1 MTSRTLTRLLA
12 ASATSLAL
20 MAATTA
26 QAATYDLQFTGTDI
40 TGTFVATTNAANVI
54 TSITGSFIDT
64 DLGATPFTLT
74 GSSGYAAADNQ
85 LFGTPSFVTFS
96 GISFTTSAGAGNDF
110 NLFDNGGGSYYL
122 LAQST
127 DPGGGTYDG
136 MPKVSLSV
144 VAVPEPASMVL
155 MLAGVVGLF
164 GLARRR
170 TAR

>member
-1 MTSRTLTRLLA
+1 MTTRTLTRLLA
-12 ASATSLAL
+12 VSATSVAL
-20 MAATTA
+20 MAAATA
-26 QAATYDLQFTGTDI
+26 NAATYDLQFSGTDI
-40 TGTFVATTNAANVI
+40 TGSFVATPNAANVI
-54 TSITGSFIDT
+54 TSITGSFTDT
-64 DLGATPFTLT
+64 DLSMTPFAIT

-85 LFGTPSFVTFS
+85 LFGMPSYVTFS

-110 NLFDNGGGSYYL
+110 NLFDNGGGTYYL

-127 DPGGGTYDG
+127 DPGGGTYGG
-136 MPKVSLSV
+136 MPQVSLSV
-144 VAVPEPASMVL
+144 VAVPEPASVVL